1 MSPIAKPQ
9 TIRMLGIACMIGA
22 VFFSANVIWEV
33 LQPSIVSGVPYDIFH
48 HRILWLVFGLLCA
61 PAFFAGQLGYYLS
74 GAAGRNWF
82 SKTIIVLAAVGAAM
96 YTLNA
101 LSMAVTLRDISLL
114 GLGLPLSQWI
124 STFLLGIA
132 ALFARR
138 VTVWKR
144 LWPVWTGIAPMI
156 LLILP
161 LYLSVFSWRAF
172 APLAT
177 KGLNWLIF
185 GYAVYTQGKASAAQA
200 G

>member
-1 MSPIAKPQ
+1 MSPIAKLD
-9 TIRMLGIACMIGA
+9 TIRRLGIACMIGA
-22 VFFSANVIWEV
+22 VFFSANGIWEV
-33 LQPSIVSGVPYDIFH
+33 LQPSMVVRGVPHDIFH
-48 HRILWLVFGLLCA
+48 YRILWLVFGLLCA

-74 GAAGRNWF
+74 GAAGRNWL

-132 ALFARR
+132 ALFAKR
-138 VTVWKR
+138 VAVWKR
-144 LWPVWTGIAPMI
+144 LWPVWTGIAPSI
-156 LLILP
+156 LFP
-161 LYLSVFSWRAF
+161 LYLSVFGWPAF
-172 APLAT
+172 AALAT
-177 KGLNWLIF
+177 QGLNWLIF
-185 GYAVYTQGKASAAQA
+185 GYAVYTEGKASAAQA

>member
-22 VFFSANVIWEV
+22 VFFSANVIWQV

-48 HRILWLVFGLLCA
+48 YRILWLVFGLLCA

-101 LSMAVTLRDISLL
+101 LSMAVTLRDIPLL
-114 GLGLPLSQWI
+114 GWGLPLSQWI

-144 LWPVWTGIAPMI
+144 LWPVWTGIVPII
-156 LLILP
+156 LFLFP
-161 LYLSVFSWRAF
+161 PYLSVVFSWRA
-172 APLAT
+172 L
-177 KGLNWLIF
+177 GLNWLIF